1 MHDTEDTRHAP
12 SMKRRNLLR
21 LSLAAGAA
29 ASLGVS
35 PRSSAQKVR
44 VLRFGSPQPVESTY
58 HEAMMLFASEVGKL
72 SGGKMKVETFPNS
85 QLGTIKEMLGAVQLG
100 TLSMSM
106 AVPAWY
112 SNFIKQMDVFTL
124 PYLVAS
130 PERLRQGLDGPFG
143 NTMKSL
149 ADGAGFTLLGWWLM
163 GSRHI
168 VNNVR
173 PIYKP
178 ADVAGLKI
186 RVISSPIAIET
197 FRALGASPV
206 ALDSAEIYLA
216 MQQHVV
222 DGLEYPLPDLISVKM
237 YEVAK
242 YVSLD
247 AHTTDFFIV
256 SMNNK
261 LWNSF
266 SPEEKAIV
274 TQAMKT
280 STDWQ
285 WTAQPKAIAEA
296 AVKLKTLMQINAITP
311 EDRQLFAT
319 ATRPVY
325 AQFEGSIG
333 KDLMAQAIQ
342 TFGPA

>member
-1 MHDTEDTRHAP
+1 MTTTTAHGPLDGAD
-12 SMKRRNLLR
+12 RRQFLKM
-21 LSLAAGAA
+21 SLGAGAA
-29 ASLGVS
+29 ATLGIS
-35 PRSSAQKVR
+35 TPASARTR
-44 VLRFGSPQPVESTY
+44 VLRMGSPQPVDSTY
-58 HEAMMLFASEVGKL
+58 HVAMTTFASEVGKL
-72 SGGKMKVETFPNS
+72 SSGNMKVETFPNS
-85 QLGTIKEMLGAVQLG
+85 QLGSIKEMLSAVQLG
-100 TLSMSM
+100 TLSITL

-124 PYLVAS
+124 PYLVES
-130 PERLRQGLDGPFG
+130 PQKLREGLDGAFG
-143 NTMKSL
+143 DHMKTY
-149 ADGAGFTLLGWWLM
+149 ADAAGFKLLGWWLM
-163 GSRHI
+163 GSRHM

-178 ADVAGLKI
+178 ADMAGLKM
-186 RVISSPIAIET
+186 RVISSQVYIEA

-256 SMNNK
+256 SMNDK
-261 LWNSF
+261 LWASL
-266 SPEEKAIV
+266 SPDEQKII

-280 STDWQ
+280 SMDWQ
-285 WTAQPKAIAEA
+285 WKAQPQAITA
-296 AVKLKTLMQINAITP
+296 ASEKLKTLMQVNAISP
-311 EDRQLFAT
+311 ADRQMFVN

-325 AQFEGSIG
+325 QKFESSIG
-333 KDLMAQAIQ
+333 KDLVAEAVKS
-342 TFGPA
+342 FGPA